1 MVIVHICWW
10 TQIFFSHIPRFMCW
24 IWAVVILLTM
34 SHPQQ
39 KYSAKLIGQNFENCS
54 SSTNQVSLDWGTH
67 DTAAAALLQTHKWAY
82 VSSHGKR
89 FFRKCVEHTKLLRCP
104 ISLECFDQAQRL
116 FTFEFVEVISNVEI
130 KSSEHGLDKP
140 NLTPMIH
147 NCLSLV
153 YASFPRMLSS
163 CLGVVYFI
171 AEAFASGLSS
181 FQSISR
187 KIFYYFVS
195 TYLISTWL

>member
-1 MVIVHICWW
+1 MKGCCYLKSSVSFL
-10 TQIFFSHIPRFMCW
+10 QLLSFSQLELPTALI
-24 IWAVVILLTM
+24 IM
-34 SHPQQ
+34 SNP
-39 KYSAKLIGQNFENCS
+39 
-54 SSTNQVSLDWGTH
+54 
-67 DTAAAALLQTHKWAY
+67 

-181 FQSISR
+181 FQSSSR

-195 TYLISTWL
+195 TYLIST